1 MSFICW
7 CYIPCVIGVAVPTPQ
22 TKTRQKMD
30 RDVKTHVRA
39 FLFTVGKILRRCMR
53 VALKRARYVI
63 ITWIQDGC
71 F

>member
-1 MSFICW
+1 
-7 CYIPCVIGVAVPTPQ
+7 
-22 TKTRQKMD
+22 MD

-53 VALKRARYVI
+53 VALKRARFVI